1 MKATVWPARWICTEI
16 SGPNW
21 LTVWPGCRI
30 LESLQH
36 RGERDDQSGNDV
48 DRGDDRGLFG
58 SCGRRGEP
66 GTPAHVQRDRNTDR
80 ILHHQPGLRGAR
92 PQVDQGR
99 SRMIPALIF
108 GIIVAVLAGLIYY
121 FTEVKRVGGIRFWR
135 LGRLGGSF
143 YISRAPKQIPSDHA
157 AAHVSTP
164 TVILK
169 T

>member
-1 MKATVWPARWICTEI
+1 
-16 SGPNW
+16 
-21 LTVWPGCRI
+21 
-30 LESLQH
+30 
-36 RGERDDQSGNDV
+36 
-48 DRGDDRGLFG
+48 
-58 SCGRRGEP
+58 
-66 GTPAHVQRDRNTDR
+66 
-80 ILHHQPGLRGAR
+80 
-92 PQVDQGR
+92 
-99 SRMIPALIF
+99 MIPALIF